1 MNPSTLDH
9 AGEALPSVEEPAG
22 MQQGASGGREDAGR
36 LDIADRVVEKIAG
49 YAVTLVPA
57 AAAAPR
63 RVLGVQLGEARA
75 EGSASVSAEVQDGI
89 ASVQATIAVSWPN
102 SVRAV
107 ADEVRRCIRDKVT
120 SLTGVQVDHVDVEIV
135 SMSVPR
141 SAQPR
146 VR

>member
-9 AGEALPSVEEPAG
+9 AGEALPSVEQPAG
-22 MQQGASGGREDAGR
+22 MQGASGGREDAGR

-49 YAVTLVPA
+49 HAVTLVPG

-63 RVLGVQLGEARA
+63 RVLGVRLGEARA
-75 EGSASVSAEVQDGI
+75 EGSASVSAEVQEGI

-107 ADEVRRCIRDKVT
+107 ADEVRRCIRDQVS

-135 SMSVPR
+135 SMSVPK